1 MLVREQSKYWW
12 VILLV
17 GIGWLV
23 IAWLV
28 LRADITSLVTVG
40 FLLGGLFLAAGVNEL
55 AVATMVGGGWKVL
68 HYVIAVVFLLGGMW
82 AFIRPINTFFAL
94 ASVLGLV
101 LLLQGAFEIVRGI
114 SSRAENPYWWLGLVS
129 GVLLV
134 LLAFWVSAS
143 DRVFQL
149 QARAYLVLFWVGLM
163 ALIRGVTSRASRSWS
178 GMPAD
183 PWGRQPEPRAGL
195 SASDRA
201 VLHLAGSSACRN
213 S

>member
-1 MLVREQSKYWW
+1 MIMRRETVFEGNMLVRERSKYWW
-12 VILLV
+12 VILVV
-17 GIGWLV
+17 GIGWLL

-55 AVATMVGGGWKVL
+55 AVGSMVGGGWKVL

-94 ASVLGLV
+94 VSVLGLV
-101 LLLQGAFEIVRGI
+101 LFLQGAFEIVRGI

-149 QARAYLVLFWVGLM
+149 QGRTYLILFWVGLM
-163 ALIRGVTSRASRSWS
+163 ALIRGVTSIVLAFMVRHAGRSV
-178 GMPAD
+178 A
-183 PWGRQPEPRAGL
+183 A
-195 SASDRA
+195 A
-201 VLHLAGSSACRN
+201 
-213 S
+213 